1 MDLSTTIHLLGD
13 ILGQVISELESPALF
28 ETEERIRALAKAR
41 RGDDPAVATTAANGL
56 AAAVDGLSPDA
67 ARAIASAFTLYFD
80 LVNLAE
86 EEYRV
91 ATLRRRE
98 AAQYPHPVSES
109 ISDAIAT
116 LKAHGVTP
124 AEVQALLDVL
134 DIELVLTAHP
144 TEAQRRTVL
153 SKLQRIAAQ
162 VRGLDRPGLLPREQ
176 AAARAAIHGEV
187 AGLWLTAP
195 ARTVRPTVTDE
206 VRTGLWFVDEVFW
219 EVIPHVYDTLDAA
232 LAEHYPGVAAR
243 RPWLRLA
250 SWIGGDR
257 DGNPNVTAEVTA
269 ETLRLH
275 RGLAIEHFRRDLSD
289 LARRLSISAGRVQPS
304 PQLSAWLAARRPLPD
319 HAAYLEHRYP
329 DEPYRL
335 ALSLMAADL
344 AEASQDDMAAHLLSA
359 APHTSR
365 VCLEDFTH
373 PLDLIAA
380 SLPLPVVAGELET
393 VRRQFAI
400 FGLHAA
406 RLDVREDGA
415 KLAAALA
422 ELLRGLDLAPD
433 FAHQDGPAR
442 RALLADLL
450 TRPTP
455 DLAPHAGITTATA
468 GVWALF
474 ELIGRARCVYGPD
487 LLGPFIIS
495 MTRDAADVLTVL
507 LLARWTGCADGLQ
520 IAPLFETRA
529 DLEAA
534 PTILAD
540 LFRTP
545 AYRAHLA
552 AAGDEQIVMIG
563 YSDSNKDSG
572 YLAANW
578 ALYGAQERIAQVC
591 DEYGVRF
598 TLFHGR
604 GGTVARGGGP
614 ANRAIRSQPPNTVRG
629 RFRLTEQGE
638 IIAARYSHHA
648 LAQRHLEQLTHA
660 VLLASAPVK
669 PAAGN
674 ATDPAASSGAASFDA
689 PSYDPARAG
698 WRAAMD
704 RLAHTA
710 WATYRGLIY
719 DTPGFMDFWAA
730 ATPIDEITRL
740 RIGSRPAN
748 RGASS
753 APTRPD
759 VRRVRAIPWVFSW
772 MQSRFN
778 LTAWYG
784 LGSALAGHDDA
795 PGSVPLTLLQEMHAG
810 WPFFRTLV
818 DNAEMALLKAD
829 MEIAGLYAELVPDRE
844 LAAAIYGQLH
854 GEFDRTR
861 DALLAIAGHDNLLD
875 GDPVIQRSVHLR
887 NPYVDPLNYIQV
899 ATLRHLRA
907 LPDPESEAAVP
918 LRAIIVLTINGIA
931 AGLRNTG

>member
-1 MDLSTTIHLLGD
+1 MDLSATIHVLGD
-13 ILGQVISELESPALF
+13 VLGQVISELESPALF
-28 ETEERIRALAKAR
+28 ETEEHIRALAKAR
-41 RGDDPAVATTAANGL
+41 RADEPGAAGNLATAVNA
-56 AAAVDGLSPDA
+56 LSPDA
-67 ARAIASAFTLYFD
+67 ARAVASAFSLYFD

-91 ATLRRRE
+91 AILRQREAEGYPRPVGESIGDAVATLRHQGLT
-98 AAQYPHPVSES
+98 AAEM
-109 ISDAIAT
+109 
-116 LKAHGVTP
+116 
-124 AEVQALLDVL
+124 QALLDRL

-144 TEAQRRTVL
+144 TEARRRTVL
-153 SKLQRIAAQ
+153 SKLQRISAQ
-162 VRGLDRPGLLPREQ
+162 TRRLETPDLLPRERE
-176 AAARAAIHGEV
+176 AARAAIHAEV
-187 AGLWLTAP
+187 AGLWLTSA

-219 EVIPHVYDTLDAA
+219 EVIPCIYEALDEA
-232 LAEHYPGVAAR
+232 LAQYYPGVTAR
-243 RPWLRLA
+243 RSWLRLG

-257 DGNPNVTAEVTA
+257 DGNPNVTTEVTA

-275 RGLAIEHFRRDLSD
+275 RGLAIEHFRRDLAD
-289 LARRLSISAGRVQPS
+289 LSRRLSMSATQAPPS
-304 PQLSAWLAARRPLPD
+304 TELSKWLAGRRPLPA
-319 HAAYLEHRYP
+319 HAAYLENRYP

-335 ALSLMAADL
+335 ALSLLTADL
-344 AEASQDDMAAHLLSA
+344 ADASQDDMAAHLLSS

-380 SLPLPVVAGELET
+380 SLPPVLQAGELET
-393 VRRQFAI
+393 VRRRLAV

-406 RLDVREDGA
+406 RLDIREDGA
-415 KLAAALA
+415 KLAAAMG
-422 ELLRGLDLAPD
+422 EILRALDITTD
-433 FAHQDGPAR
+433 FVRLDGPAR

-450 TRPTP
+450 SKPTP
-455 DLAPHAGITTATA
+455 DLAEHAGSTPATA
-468 GVWALF
+468 EVWSLF
-474 ELIGRARCVYGPD
+474 KLIGRARCVYGPD
-487 LLGPFIIS
+487 LLGPFIIT
-495 MTRDAADVLTVL
+495 MTHDAADMLTVL
-507 LLARWTGCADGLQ
+507 LLARWTGCAGGLQ

-534 PTILAD
+534 PRILAN
-540 LFRTP
+540 LFDT
-545 AYRAHLA
+545 AEYREHLTD
-552 AAGDEQIVMIG
+552 AGNEQIVMIG

-578 ALYGAQERIAQVC
+578 ALYGAQEHIAKVC

-614 ANRAIRSQPPNTVRG
+614 ANRAIRSQPPHTVRG
-629 RFRLTEQGE
+629 HFRLTEQGE
-638 IIAARYSHHA
+638 IIAARYSHQA
-648 LAQRHLEQLTHA
+648 LAQRHLEQVTNA
-660 VLLASAPVK
+660 VLLASAPTP
-669 PAAGN
+669 PA
-674 ATDPAASSGAASFDA
+674 PEGAE
-689 PSYDPARAG
+689 PSDPARPQ
-698 WRAAMD
+698 WREAMD

-710 WATYRGLIY
+710 LRAYRALVY

-748 RGASS
+748 RGGAA
-753 APTRPD
+753 APARPD

-784 LGSALAGHDDA
+784 LGSALANRDDV
-795 PGSVPLTLLQEMHAG
+795 SLELLQEMYAG
-810 WPFFRTLV
+810 WPFFHTLV
-818 DNAEMALLKAD
+818 ENAEMALLKAD
-829 MEIAGLYAELVPDRE
+829 MEIARLYTTLVSDRQLAEQT
-844 LAAAIYGQLH
+844 YGQLN

-861 DALLAIAGHDNLLD
+861 DALLGITGHAELLD

-899 ATLRHLRA
+899 ATLRRLRA
-907 LPDPESEAAVP
+907 LPDPQGAAAAP
-918 LRAIIVLTINGIA
+918 LRAVMVLTINGIA